1 MTAETVIAALTLPE
15 AALVGRR
22 VPKRL
27 LIEQGAPTPSDKTRI
42 QEGVEELFWVASLKP
57 TTVGIPAYRDTVR
70 EYLEIQ
76 VLRLSLRET
85 AKSPRLLELLHRA
98 IPYPVLLLCTQG
110 KSLVVSTAHKR
121 WSEAESGK
129 MVLDGDID
137 TAALHDV
144 PQSLQHQVAPQLPLS
159 RLPSQS
165 LLAVYQAWEAQF
177 LACQAAPITGE
188 LHVPATAEEI
198 TLLRALLRDHNALAA
213 EAARIR
219 KESARERQLARQ
231 VEQNLQL
238 RRIEAEM
245 DHKKSLM
252 TTLHAENC
260 PQ

>member
-27 LIEQGAPTPSDKTRI
+27 LIEQGAPTPADRTRI
-42 QEGVEELFWVASLKP
+42 QEGVDELFWVASLKP

-76 VLRLSLRET
+76 VLRITLRDT

-129 MVLDGDID
+129 MVLDGDMD

-144 PQSLQHQVAPQLPLS
+144 PLGLQQQVMEQLPLS
-159 RLPSQS
+159 RLPSHS
-165 LLAVYQAWEAQF
+165 LLTVYQAWEAQV
-177 LACQAAPITGE
+177 LACQSAPIAGE
-188 LHVPATAEEI
+188 LRVPASAEE
-198 TLLRALLRDHNALAA
+198 TASLRALLRDHTALAA

-231 VEQNLQL
+231 IEQNLQL

-245 DHKKSLM
+245 DHRRSLM
-252 TTLHAENC
+252 TTLYAEKC